1 MLYAVREQLTMVV
14 EAADPET
21 RTLKLSV
28 QQRYNDWSEIPV
40 RPGDRVSGEICF
52 RSPRFGLLLRDGDL
66 FYRVCAESRFWQP
79 ATELALYPI
88 GSRCEEAVVERID
101 PDARMIYVSIGTRA
115 ATDPFEQARLR
126 NGDIVKA
133 TVAGGDKTVCVLRCG
148 ELYLSMPR
156 EEVLPGHAP
165 ECGDEVKVRILSVD
179 KVKRTFY
186 VSQRAVTHDPLLT
199 FSVGQK
205 AEGTVQSLFG
215 TMCLVR
221 VNGLV
226 GTLPVS
232 EAQIKAMNIRSDANI
247 TVYVSAIRF
256 TKRQITFSLTPT
268 TNNDLAVGS
277 RVQCT
282 VVKATAHH
290 VFCTFPKR
298 GRLYDAAIRSSEFY
312 WNRPPDVPCQPGDR
326 INAVITGEEIIGKTK
341 YTTLNACALTPNPL
355 LTCETGD
362 TLPCT
367 VLGTTAGGYLM
378 RCGGAAGFLHCSEI
392 MWQYCDQ
399 WHGVWKRG
407 EKVSCRILHLSPAEG
422 GLLLGHRQT
431 VGDPFLKHTPGVG
444 SGYPA
449 TVRRSSDESVV
460 VLLGDT
466 GIEATISKADMK
478 LFFTGV
484 GQFIPQPGT
493 TISEVTVVRIE
504 NPGDPKRRHPFVRV
518 TLL

>member
-1 MLYAVREQLTMVV
+1 
-14 EAADPET
+14 
-21 RTLKLSV
+21 
-28 QQRYNDWSEIPV
+28 
-40 RPGDRVSGEICF
+40 
-52 RSPRFGLLLRDGDL
+52 
-66 FYRVCAESRFWQP
+66 
-79 ATELALYPI
+79 
-88 GSRCEEAVVERID
+88 
-101 PDARMIYVSIGTRA
+101 
-115 ATDPFEQARLR
+115 
-126 NGDIVKA
+126 
-133 TVAGGDKTVCVLRCG
+133 
-148 ELYLSMPR
+148 
-156 EEVLPGHAP
+156 
-165 ECGDEVKVRILSVD
+165 
-179 KVKRTFY
+179 
-186 VSQRAVTHDPLLT
+186 
-199 FSVGQK
+199 
-205 AEGTVQSLFG
+205 
-215 TMCLVR
+215 MCLVR

-312 WNRPPDVPCQPGDR
+312 WNRPTDVPCQPGGR

-367 VLGTTAGGYLM
+367 VLETTAGGYLM
-378 RCGGAAGFLHCSEI
+378 RCGGAVGFLHCSEI

>member
-1 MLYAVREQLTMVV
+1 MVV

-21 RTLKLSV
+21 RTLTLRV

-66 FYRVCAESRFWQP
+66 FYRVCAESLFWQP

-101 PDARMIYVSIGTRA
+101 PEARMICVSIGTRA

-133 TVAGGDKTVCVLRCG
+133 TMAGGDRTVCVLRCG

-156 EEVLPGHAP
+156 EEVLPGRAP

-179 KVKRTFY
+179 KVKRAFC

-205 AEGTVQSLFG
+205 AEGTVQSLSG

-226 GTLPVS
+226 GMLPVS
-232 EAQIKAMNIRSDANI
+232 EAQIRAMNIRADAKL
-247 TVYVSAIRF
+247 TVYVSSIRF
-256 TKRQITFSLTPT
+256 TKRQIAFSLTPT
-268 TNNDLAVGS
+268 ANNDLAVGS

-312 WNRPPDVPCQPGDR
+312 WNRPTDVPCQPGDR

-341 YTTLNACALTPNPL
+341 YTTLNACVLTLNPL

-362 TLPCT
+362 TLSCT
-367 VLGTTAGGYLM
+367 VLGTTSGGYLM
-378 RCGGAAGFLHCSEI
+378 RCGGAVGFLHCSEI

-431 VGDPFLKHTPGVG
+431 VGDPFLQHTLKTGT
-444 SGYPA
+444 GYPA
-449 TVRRSSDESVV
+449 TVQRSSDECVV

-484 GQFIPQPGT
+484 GRFIPQPGA

>member
-1 MLYAVREQLTMVV
+1 M
-14 EAADPET
+14 
-21 RTLKLSV
+21 
-28 QQRYNDWSEIPV
+28 
-40 RPGDRVSGEICF
+40 
-52 RSPRFGLLLRDGDL
+52 
-66 FYRVCAESRFWQP
+66 
-79 ATELALYPI
+79 
-88 GSRCEEAVVERID
+88 
-101 PDARMIYVSIGTRA
+101 
-115 ATDPFEQARLR
+115 
-126 NGDIVKA
+126 
-133 TVAGGDKTVCVLRCG
+133 
-148 ELYLSMPR
+148 
-156 EEVLPGHAP
+156 
-165 ECGDEVKVRILSVD
+165 
-179 KVKRTFY
+179 
-186 VSQRAVTHDPLLT
+186 
-199 FSVGQK
+199 
-205 AEGTVQSLFG
+205 
-215 TMCLVR
+215 
-221 VNGLV
+221 
-226 GTLPVS
+226 
-232 EAQIKAMNIRSDANI
+232 
-247 TVYVSAIRF
+247 
-256 TKRQITFSLTPT
+256 
-268 TNNDLAVGS
+268 
-277 RVQCT
+277 QCT

-312 WNRPPDVPCQPGDR
+312 WNRPTDVPCQPGDR

-378 RCGGAAGFLHCSEI
+378 RCGGAVGFLHCSEI

-399 WHGVWKRG
+399 WHGVWKCG